1 MTRVAHNKGKKT
13 SIETRIKQSRAM
25 GGKPFISVRD
35 GKMEQRFDISAQ
47 AAEYYGVRSERVLEV
62 LKGERKST
70 RGVTFQYI
78 DER

>member
-1 MTRVAHNKGKKT
+1 MTRVAHNKGKKST
-13 SIETRIKQSRAM
+13 IETRIKQSRSR
-25 GGKPFISVRD
+25 GSKPFISLRNGAVE
-35 GKMEQRFDISAQ
+35 KQFDISTQ

-70 RGVTFQYI
+70 RGVTFRYI